1 MEDSG
6 TVFCI
11 GVVFYMS
18 QATLQESR
26 EIIEQRRQ
34 EAYEQFELNQ
44 WFEEQTDIAERLGY
58 AIDITISYRI
68 KEGKAYCVTDT
79 QDRPFSNQTF
89 LALQRGSANFTGSQ
103 AFEAVRLSH
112 EHDEA
117 LMVDDLGAGKLNGNV
132 LMKLSRVP
140 DAVVA
145 GTTDIKGYRRDLLRS
160 FVRMYWREDD
170 MVHCR
175 LFTLDQHNQR
185 GIKEVGGLMNINTD
199 QSSEDTLGEYSLVDV
214 PDSPRAFVFGLT
226 ESIKK
231 SYDESVLA
239 TTGKTTYAGSLWNE
253 QSDAMA
259 AIDGQQ
265 RLFRDHMKALRAIR
279 AMGLSQEAEE
289 DLLEIERQ
297 RTAAAIKLASRGE
310 VIESSSDMAV
320 SAEVES
326 GDYGRECATPSAEN
340 GMNQAQANQNV
351 WRPGKCVVCFRET
364 SIGSCGVCR
373 ACEMADNRGV
383 DLLKLRDTNLKK
395 LQKKQAGQTGERR
408 SERMPQSG
416 NERSLEPPKATIETV
431 FAQDG
436 MYFKI
441 DERIGIGGMVQHT
454 KQITYKEWIAQKN

>member
-1 MEDSG
+1 M
-6 TVFCI
+6 
-11 GVVFYMS
+11 
-18 QATLQESR
+18 QANTIQKNR
-26 EIIEQRRQ
+26 EVIEQRRR

-44 WFEEQTDIAERLGY
+44 EFEEKTDIAERLGY

-68 KEGKAYCVTDT
+68 KDGKAYCMSDT

-89 LALQRGSANFTGSQ
+89 LALQRGQTTFTGSQ
-103 AFEAVRLSH
+103 AFETVRLSH

-117 LMVDDLGAGKLNGNV
+117 LMVDDFGAGKLDGNV

-175 LFTLDQHNQR
+175 LFTLDQHNSQ
-185 GIKEVGGLMNINTD
+185 GIREIGGLMNINTN

-214 PDSPRAFVFGLT
+214 PDSPRAFVFGLS

-231 SYDESVLA
+231 AYDSSILA
-239 TTGKTTYAGSLWNE
+239 STGRVTYAGSLWNE

-265 RLFRDHMKALRAIR
+265 RLFRDHMKAMRAIR
-279 AMGLSQEAEE
+279 QMGLNPEAEE
-289 DLLEIERQ
+289 DLLETERQ

-310 VIESSSDMAV
+310 VIESSSDSSV
-320 SAEVES
+320 SAEMES
-326 GDYGRECATPSAEN
+326 GDYGRECATGSSEN
-340 GMNQAQANQNV
+340 GMNQAQPMENV
-351 WRPGKCVVCFRET
+351 WRDGKCVVCFREVRV
-364 SIGSCGVCR
+364 GSCGVCR
-373 ACEMADNRGV
+373 ACETADNRGV
-383 DLLKLRDTNLKK
+383 DLLKLRESNLKK
-395 LQKKQAGQTGERR
+395 LQEKEAKLKASQN
-408 SERMPQSG
+408 S
-416 NERSLEPPKATIETV
+416 NESSPNTIVKPAKESAKTTTETV
-431 FAQDG
+431 FAQNG

-441 DERIGIGGMVQHT
+441 DEQIGIGGMIKQT
-454 KQITYKEWIAQKN
+454 KQISREEFAATT